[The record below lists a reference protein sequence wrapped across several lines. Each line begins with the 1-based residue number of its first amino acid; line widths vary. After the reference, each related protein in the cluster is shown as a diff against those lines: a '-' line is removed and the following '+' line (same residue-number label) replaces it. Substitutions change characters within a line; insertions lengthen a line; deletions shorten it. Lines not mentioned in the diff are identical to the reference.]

1 MIRLAKLLATPIPRV
16 ASGGAGPVV
25 CSRFP
30 AVVSSRVNN
39 ISTGR
44 PVNKRKYTNRH
55 EWISMTDDQTGRVGI
70 SDYAQDALGDIVYV
84 AMPEVGLQVKRY
96 DECGAVESV
105 KAASEIYAPLDGTVT
120 SVNPEVEVTPGLLNT
135 DPYNKGWVFTLS
147 IDDRKQY
154 DKLMNEEQYAAFL
167 EANKPI

>member
-16 ASGGAGPVV
+16 ASGGAGAVV
-25 CSRFP
+25 CSRLP

-39 ISTGR
+39 FSTGR

-105 KAASEIYAPLDGTVT
+105 KAASEIYAPLDG
-120 SVNPEVEVTPGLLNT
+120 E
-135 DPYNKGWVFTLS
+135 
-147 IDDRKQY
+147 
-154 DKLMNEEQYAAFL
+154 
-167 EANKPI
+167 

>member
-16 ASGGAGPVV
+16 ASGGADAVV

-39 ISTGR
+39 FSTGR

-105 KAASEIYAPLDGTVT
+105 KAASEIYAPLDG
-120 SVNPEVEVTPGLLNT
+120 E
-135 DPYNKGWVFTLS
+135 
-147 IDDRKQY
+147 
-154 DKLMNEEQYAAFL
+154 
-167 EANKPI
+167 